1 MRRSES
7 NRFARNHGAIDD
19 ELFEQEQQREWDRED
34 FDAMFRGM
42 FRQERG
48 GSPGLQ
54 EFIVSA
60 GHDAQPLRTLRQV
73 ILDFAA
79 ACAAVF

>member
-1 MRRSES
+1 MRRSQS
-7 NRFARNHGAIDD
+7 NHFARNHDAIDD
-19 ELFEQEQQREWDRED
+19 DLFEQEQQREWDRED

-42 FRQERG
+42 FRQEQPAAG
-48 GSPGLQ
+48 QQ

-73 ILDFAA
+73 ILDSAA